1 MKEGEIPSRVASS
14 NSNRSGVS
22 PEGMWIRKIGA
33 SPYAVV
39 VTAVNFG
46 AWSGRSTRRHG
57 GSNKRR
63 PAHAP
68 PPICP
73 PPPRT
78 RVASL
83 IVGGGRGA
91 APPLRRGSRPRR
103 IQSWGSCALTPRGG
117 PRLPLRGH
125 AVGPPLALELCHAP
139 HRRTLCGETSGDG
152 CRLSTTQICC
162 CCCVSFSFF
171 PDQRSGLRRPPP
183 VDSRVLDI
191 GFNNTGFLI
200 FFDGAT
206 GVACNVTGTPACVA
220 PLRLHV
226 HLCQLVSPPSIG
238 RLHH

>member
-1 MKEGEIPSRVASS
+1 
-14 NSNRSGVS
+14 
-22 PEGMWIRKIGA
+22 MWIRKIGA

-125 AVGPPLALELCHAP
+125 AVGPPLALELCHGSSPSNIMWRNEWRWVQAKHYPDLLLLLCIFFFFSRSEIRFASPTASRLARPRHRLQQHRLP
-139 HRRTLCGETSGDG
+139 HL
-152 CRLSTTQICC
+152 
-162 CCCVSFSFF
+162 
-171 PDQRSGLRRPPP
+171 LRRCNWRGLQRNWNACLCRASSFARPSMSARLATIDREAPPLTSP
-183 VDSRVLDI
+183 SS
-191 GFNNTGFLI
+191 FLPRTSS
-200 FFDGAT
+200 A
-206 GVACNVTGTPACVA
+206 
-220 PLRLHV
+220 
-226 HLCQLVSPPSIG
+226 
-238 RLHH
+238 